1 MNHTRRAFLGVDIG
15 GTKTHALVAD
25 ESGQALGFGAAG
37 PGNHEV
43 VGYDGLRASLKTAV
57 SQALGSAGLPP
68 RQIAGAGF
76 GVAGYDWPSEL
87 PATLEAI
94 ATLGLACPVEAVNDA
109 VVGLLAGASQGW
121 GVVVVAGTSNNC
133 RGRDRRG
140 REGRVTGNGMTFGEY
155 GGGAEVVWKAI
166 QAINYA
172 WIQRGPSTALT
183 QTFLDLCGARR
194 AFEFIEGLVLE
205 RYSPDASW
213 ALAVFQCAEQGD
225 PVARQVLTWAGQELG
240 ELACAVI
247 RQLDLQDETFEVVQ
261 SGSLYEGGALLTEP
275 MRQTIQALAPGA
287 QMVRLTAPPVVGGVL
302 LGMQQAGCDG
312 RAVRQKLIDTA
323 SRLWKNAAPA

>member
-1 MNHTRRAFLGVDIG
+1 MSHTLRTFLGVDTG
-15 GTKTHALVAD
+15 GSKTHALIAD

-43 VGYDGLRASLKTAV
+43 VGYDGLSASLKTAV
-57 SQALGSAGLPP
+57 SQALGSAGLSPS
-68 RQIAGAGF
+68 QITGAGF

-87 PATLEAI
+87 PPTLEAI

-133 RGRDRRG
+133 RGRDRHG
-140 REGRVTGNGMTFGEY
+140 REGRVTGNGMAFGEY

-172 WIQRGPSTALT
+172 WIQRGPPTALT
-183 QTFLDLCGARR
+183 QAFLELCGARG
-194 AFEFIEGLVLE
+194 ADEFIEGVVLE
-205 RYSPDASW
+205 RYDPEAAW
-213 ALAVFQCAEQGD
+213 ARAVFQCARAGD
-225 PVARQVLTWAGQELG
+225 AVARQVLTWAGQELG

-275 MRQTIQALAPGA
+275 MRQTIQALASGA

-302 LGMQQAGCDG
+302 LGMQPVGCDG
-312 RAVRQKLIDTA
+312 QAVRQKLIDTA
-323 SRLWKNAAPA
+323 SRLWKKAGAA